1 VKIAAFDV
9 YQYSLDLN
17 YPLTVRGQ
25 QLKNRQGLI
34 IHLKSEQGEEGFG
47 DVAPLPAFS
56 LETLS
61 ETIDQIP
68 SLRSKIC
75 DQSVPDKL
83 TKFNGQFDQWLDPFN
98 LKPSLR
104 FGFESA
110 VLHLLSN
117 AQHRALYKLI
127 PATTSHQVRISGLLT
142 GPKDQLIKQTNTLID
157 QGFTEL
163 KLKVGG
169 DIDEDIEKVLI
180 VNDAAYGKVLLHV
193 DANQMWNYDQA
204 VAFGK
209 AIGCGAVSYIEE
221 PFKDTSLIP
230 EFFDQTLI
238 PVALDESVKD
248 LPLEEIKSISGV
260 DTIVL
265 KPTMLGGIEKTL
277 QLMTQAE
284 NFALDAVISSSL
296 ESSIGVWIL
305 ANIVE
310 ASSHNTAAGLDT
322 LKWFKSDVLKQ
333 PIVIENGTI
342 NIDKQSI
349 QKTDINFDL
358 LTKLA

>member
-17 YPLTVRGQ
+17 HPLTIRGQ
-25 QLKNRQGLI
+25 QLENRQGLI

-56 LETLS
+56 RETLND
-61 ETIDQIP
+61 TLNQIP
-68 SLRSKIC
+68 LLCSKMCGQTI
-75 DQSVPDKL
+75 PEGL
-83 TKFNGQFDQWLDPFN
+83 TKFSGKFDRWLDPFD

-110 VLHLLSN
+110 VLHLLAN
-117 AQHRALYKLI
+117 ARQTALYKLI
-127 PATTSHQVRISGLLT
+127 PATTIHQVRVTGLLS
-142 GPKDQLIKQTNTLID
+142 GPKDQLITQTNALID

-169 DIDEDIEKVLI
+169 NIDEDIEKVLI

-193 DANQMWNYDQA
+193 DVNQMWDYDQA

-209 AIGCGAVSYIEE
+209 AIGCAAVSYIEE
-221 PFKDTSLIP
+221 PFKDTSRIP
-230 EFFDQTLI
+230 DFFDQTLI
-238 PVALDESVKD
+238 PVALDESVNE
-248 LPLEEIKSISGV
+248 LTLEEIKSISGV
-260 DTIVL
+260 ETIVL

-284 NFALDAVISSSL
+284 NFALDAVISSSF
-296 ESSIGVWIL
+296 ESSIGVWML

-333 PIVIENGTI
+333 PVAIENGLI

-349 QKTDINFDL
+349 QKSDINFDCL
-358 LTKLA
+358 SKLA